1 MLVLFA
7 VSSGILAL
15 LVLQG
20 LPDLGLEVVQF
31 GWMMWIVK
39 AAKLQLAIVG
49 IEDGASRTVVTMK
62 MPQ

>member
-31 GWMMWIVK
+31 GSMMWIVK